1 MHIHKQTINEQMN
14 VFGML
19 KIAFVFLTPNNL
31 EIVSPVD
38 HFVHMQHTDRSL
50 NHVLLHLIA

>member
-14 VFGML
+14 VFGIL
-19 KIAFVFLTPNNL
+19 KIAFVFFTPNNL

-38 HFVHMQHTDRSL
+38 HFVHM
-50 NHVLLHLIA
+50 